1 MQVNLKVTAGPYKG
15 RIFSFAQHDSFLI
28 GRNPEAH
35 LCLPDDRYF
44 SRNHCLLEMN
54 PPHSFLRDL
63 NSTNGTFVNGQR
75 VKTAYLNN
83 GDRIQCGETIL
94 VVEVTTEALSETT
107 HDASLPHRPVLV
119 MVECVNCGRR
129 EQAQA
134 TAPDEHLTFLCEDC
148 RIELKRSPQA
158 IPGYDMVKLLGR
170 GGMGTVMLGRVQQ
183 TGRPVA
189 IKTLLPEFAVSD
201 KAMRRFM
208 REIDVA
214 SALKHKNIV
223 EFIDRG
229 THNGVVYLVTEFVDG
244 ADASKLAEDQGGRLK
259 YEDGISIISQAL
271 DALSFAHERGY
282 IHRDF
287 KDQNILVAGQSPN
300 LTAKLTDFG
309 LAKSF
314 SQSGMSGVTMAGEM
328 AGTLAY
334 MPPEQLRNFRDVK
347 PQSDIYGVGMT
358 AYSLLTGCLALDL
371 SRNSSV
377 NDTIRAIFE
386 QPAVPLRQRAPHI
399 PQPVCDIIDRA
410 LAKDPAQRCR
420 STWSSAA
427 GSPSTRP
434 TRVPRRRWSR
444 RSRVSSGA
452 SAACRATCGPSC

>member
-1 MQVNLKVTAGPYKG
+1 MQVNLKVTSGPYKG
-15 RIFSFAQHDSFLI
+15 RIFSFTQHDTFLI
-28 GRNPEAH
+28 GRSPDAH
-35 LCLPDDRYF
+35 LCLPEDRYF

-54 PPHSFLRDL
+54 PPHSYLRDL
-63 NSTNGTFVNGQR
+63 GSTNGTFLNGQR
-75 VKTAYLNN
+75 VKDAFLNN

-94 VVEVTTEALSETT
+94 VVEVTTTAPAALSETT
-107 HDASLPHRPVLV
+107 QDAGIPKRPVLV
-119 MVECVNCGRR
+119 MVECLNCGRR

-134 TAPDEHLTFLCEDC
+134 SAPDEHLTFLCEEC

-158 IPGYDMVKLLGR
+158 IPGYDTVKLLGR
-170 GGMGTVMLGRVQQ
+170 GGMGCVMLGREQR
-183 TGRPVA
+183 TGRAVA

-214 SALKHKNIV
+214 ASLKHRNIV

-244 ADASKLAEDQGGRLK
+244 SDASKLAENQGGRLA
-259 YEDGISIISQAL
+259 YEDGISIIAQAL
-271 DALSFAHERGY
+271 DALSFAHAQGY

-287 KDQNILVAGQSPN
+287 KDQNILVSGSSPN
-300 LTAKLTDFG
+300 LIAKLTDFG

-314 SQSGMSGVTMAGEM
+314 TQSGLSGVTMAGEM

-347 PQSDIYGVGMT
+347 PQSDIYAVGMT
-358 AYSLLTGCLALDL
+358 AYSLLTGFLALNL
-371 SRNSSV
+371 SKNSSV

-386 QPAVPLRQRAPHI
+386 QPTVPLHERTPHI
-399 PQPVCDIIDRA
+399 PRPVCEIIDRA
-410 LAKDPAQRCR
+410 LAKDPAQR
-420 STWSSAA
+420 WQSA
-427 GSPSTRP
+427 
-434 TRVPRRRWSR
+434 
-444 RSRVSSGA
+444 GA
-452 SAACRATCGPSC
+452 MRNALLHSI

>member
-15 RIFSFAQHDSFLI
+15 RIFSFAQPDTFLI

-63 NSTNGTFVNGQR
+63 GSTNGTFLNGQR
-75 VKTAYLNN
+75 VKDASLNN

-94 VVEVTTEALSETT
+94 VVEVTTTDLSETT
-107 HDASLPHRPVLV
+107 QDSGLPKRPVLV
-119 MVECVNCGRR
+119 MVECLNCGRR

-134 TAPDEHLTFLCEDC
+134 SAPDEHLTFLCEDC

-158 IPGYDMVKLLGR
+158 IPGYDTVKLLGR
-170 GGMGTVMLGRVQQ
+170 GGMGSVMLSREQQ
-183 TGRPVA
+183 TGRAVA

-201 KAMRRFM
+201 KAMKRFM

-214 SALKHKNIV
+214 AALKHKNIV

-244 ADASKLAEDQGGRLK
+244 ADACKLAESQGGKLS
-259 YEDGISIISQAL
+259 YDDGISIISQAL
-271 DALSFAHERGY
+271 DALSFAHAQGY

-287 KDQNILVAGQSPN
+287 KDQNILVAGQSPD
-300 LTAKLTDFG
+300 LLAKLTDFG

-314 SQSGMSGVTMAGEM
+314 TQSGMSGVTMAGEM

-334 MPPEQLRNFRDVK
+334 MPPEQLRNFRDVR
-347 PQSDIYGVGMT
+347 PQSDIYAVGMT
-358 AYSLLTGCLALDL
+358 TYSLLTGCLALDL
-371 SRNSSV
+371 SKNSSV

-399 PQPVCDIIDRA
+399 PQPVCEIIDRA
-410 LAKDPAQRCR
+410 LAKDPAQRWQ
-420 STWSSAA
+420 TA
-427 GSPSTRP
+427 GAMRNALLHSI
-434 TRVPRRRWSR
+434 
-444 RSRVSSGA
+444 
-452 SAACRATCGPSC
+452 

>member
-15 RIFSFAQHDSFLI
+15 RIFSFTQHDSFLI
-28 GRNPEAH
+28 GRNPDAH
-35 LCLPDDRYF
+35 LCLPNDRYF

-54 PPHSFLRDL
+54 PPHSYLRDL
-63 NSTNGTFVNGQR
+63 ASTNGTFVNGHR
-75 VKTAYLNN
+75 VKDAFLKN

-94 VVEVTTEALSETT
+94 EVEVTADSNDISETT
-107 HDASLPHRPVLV
+107 QDAGIPKRPVLV

-134 TAPDEHLTFLCEDC
+134 SSPDEHLTFLCEDC

-158 IPGYDMVKLLGR
+158 IPGYDTVKLLGR
-170 GGMGTVMLGRVQQ
+170 GGMGCVMLAREQS
-183 TGRPVA
+183 TGRAVA

-214 SALKHKNIV
+214 AALKHKNIV
-223 EFIDRG
+223 EFLDHG
-229 THNGVVYLVTEFVDG
+229 THNGVVYLVSEFVEG
-244 ADASKLAEDQGGRLK
+244 CDAQKFAEQRGGHLC
-259 YEDGISIISQAL
+259 YEDGISIISQSL
-271 DALSFAHERGY
+271 DALAFAHDQGY

-287 KDQNILVAGQSPN
+287 KDQNILVAGGSPN
-300 LTAKLTDFG
+300 LVAKLTDFG

-314 SQSGMSGVTMAGEM
+314 THSGMSGVTMAGEM

-347 PQSDIYGVGMT
+347 PQSDIYAVGMT
-358 AYSLLTGCLALDL
+358 TYSLLTGTLAIDL
-371 SRNSSV
+371 SKNGSV
-377 NDTIRAIFE
+377 NETIRAIFE

-399 PQPVCDIIDRA
+399 PQAVCEIIDRA
-410 LAKDPAQRCR
+410 LAKDPAQR
-420 STWSSAA
+420 WQSA
-427 GSPSTRP
+427 
-434 TRVPRRRWSR
+434 
-444 RSRVSSGA
+444 GA
-452 SAACRATCGPSC
+452 MRNALLHSI

>member
-15 RIFSFAQHDSFLI
+15 RIFSFAQHDTFLI

-63 NSTNGTFVNGQR
+63 GSTNGTFLNGQP
-75 VKTAYLNN
+75 VKDASLNN

-94 VVEVTTEALSETT
+94 VVEVTTTDLSETT
-107 HDASLPHRPVLV
+107 QDSGLPKRPVLV
-119 MVECVNCGRR
+119 MVECLNCGRR

-134 TAPDEHLTFLCEDC
+134 SAPDEHLTFLCEDC

-158 IPGYDMVKLLGR
+158 IPGYDTVKLLGR
-170 GGMGTVMLGRVQQ
+170 GGMGTVMLGRAQQ

-201 KAMRRFM
+201 KAMKRFM

-214 SALKHKNIV
+214 AALKHKNIV
-223 EFIDRG
+223 DFIDRG

-244 ADASKLAEDQGGRLK
+244 ADACKLAESQGGKLS

-271 DALSFAHERGY
+271 DALSFAHAQGY

-300 LTAKLTDFG
+300 LLAKLTDFG

-314 SQSGMSGVTMAGEM
+314 TQSGMSGVTMAGEM

-334 MPPEQLRNFRDVK
+334 MPPEQLRNFRDVR
-347 PQSDIYGVGMT
+347 PQSDIYAVGMT
-358 AYSLLTGCLALDL
+358 TYSLLTGCLALDL
-371 SRNSSV
+371 SKHSSV

-399 PQPVCDIIDRA
+399 PQPVCEIIDRA
-410 LAKDPAQRCR
+410 LAKDPAQRWQ
-420 STWSSAA
+420 TA
-427 GSPSTRP
+427 GAMRNALLHSI
-434 TRVPRRRWSR
+434 
-444 RSRVSSGA
+444 
-452 SAACRATCGPSC
+452 

>member
-15 RIFSFAQHDSFLI
+15 RIFSFTQHDTFLI
-28 GRNPEAH
+28 GRNPDAH

-54 PPHSFLRDL
+54 PPHSHVRDL
-63 NSTNGTFVNGQR
+63 GSTNGTFVNGRR
-75 VKTAYLNN
+75 VQEAYLNN
-83 GDRIQCGETIL
+83 GDRIQWGETIL
-94 VVEVTTEALSETT
+94 VVEVTTESHDLLSETT
-107 HDASLPHRPVLV
+107 LDAGVPKRPVLV

-134 TAPDEHLTFLCEDC
+134 SAPDEHLTFLCEDC

-158 IPGYDMVKLLGR
+158 IPGYDTVRLLGR
-170 GGMGTVMLGRVQQ
+170 GGMGCVMLGREQK

-201 KAMRRFM
+201 KAMKRFM

-214 SALKHKNIV
+214 ATLKHKNIV

-244 ADASKLAEDQGGRLK
+244 ADASKLAENNGGRLS
-259 YEDGISIISQAL
+259 YEEGISIISQSL
-271 DALSFAHERGY
+271 DALSFAHAQGY

-287 KDQNILVAGQSPN
+287 KDQNILVAGSSPN
-300 LTAKLTDFG
+300 LIAKLTDFG

-314 SQSGMSGVTMAGEM
+314 TQSGLSGVTMAGEM

-347 PQSDIYGVGMT
+347 PQSDIYAVGMT
-358 AYSLLTGCLALDL
+358 AYSLLTGNLALNL
-371 SRNSSV
+371 SKNSSV

-386 QPAVPLRQRAPHI
+386 QPAVPLSERASHI
-399 PQPVCDIIDRA
+399 PRPVCEIIDRA
-410 LAKDPAQRCR
+410 LAKDPAQR
-420 STWSSAA
+420 WQSA
-427 GSPSTRP
+427 
-434 TRVPRRRWSR
+434 
-444 RSRVSSGA
+444 GA
-452 SAACRATCGPSC
+452 MRNALLHSI

>member
-35 LCLPDDRYF
+35 LCLPDDRFF

-75 VKTAYLNN
+75 VKDAYLKN
-83 GDRIQCGETIL
+83 GDRVQCGETIL
-94 VVEVTTEALSETT
+94 VVEVTTVDLEETT
-107 HDASLPHRPVLV
+107 HDASLPKRPVLV
-119 MVECVNCGRR
+119 MVECLNCGRR

-134 TAPDEHLTFLCEDC
+134 SASDEHLTFLCEDC
-148 RIELKRSPQA
+148 RIELKRSPQS
-158 IPGYDMVKLLGR
+158 IPGYDTVKLLGR
-170 GGMGTVMLGRVQQ
+170 GGMGTVMLGREQS
-183 TGRPVA
+183 TGRAVA

-214 SALKHKNIV
+214 AALKHKNIV

-229 THNGVVYLVTEFVDG
+229 THNGVVYLVTEYVEG
-244 ADASKLAEDQGGRLK
+244 ADASKLAETQGGRLS
-259 YEDGISIISQAL
+259 YQDGISIIAQAL

-300 LTAKLTDFG
+300 LLAKLTDFG

-314 SQSGMSGVTMAGEM
+314 THSGMSGVTMAGEM

-347 PQSDIYGVGMT
+347 PQSDIYAVGMT
-358 AYSLLTGCLALDL
+358 AYSLLTGGLALDL
-371 SRNSSV
+371 SKNSSV

-386 QPAVPLRQRAPHI
+386 QAAVPLRQRAPHI
-399 PQPVCDIIDRA
+399 PQAVCEIIDRA
-410 LAKDPAQRCR
+410 LAKNPAQRWQ
-420 STWSSAA
+420 TA
-427 GSPSTRP
+427 GAMRNALLHSI
-434 TRVPRRRWSR
+434 
-444 RSRVSSGA
+444 
-452 SAACRATCGPSC
+452 